1 MSKKNKKALLTG
13 AVLLVVLLAALVLV
27 KVLTGQMEKKQQEN
41 SENEAAKAIVLS
53 LSEKNMASITFTGDD
68 GEIRMEQGSSGWMN
82 AQDKYPLQGSR
93 TKLLT
98 DDLAALKAERTLE
111 NITDLSEYGLD
122 HPSQKITVTMQ
133 DDKTYEL
140 LLGKKNTTTK
150 QLYFQMADDPQ
161 TVYLTATAL
170 DSHFSG
176 RVQDFAAYE
185 DFPYIE
191 PSTMREFDVQKAENS
206 YVLTMTGDDKCSV
219 TGDDGVTQLAN
230 LTTLGVVQNNISYI
244 SWARHMEYDCKDMAV
259 YGLEEP
265 QCTVKI
271 TYEVGDEEKILTI
284 YIGDQDESDNYYV
297 RLDDS
302 TAVNT
307 VREEY
312 LMDLVENQA
321 TSYWSLTYSFVSIS
335 DLKKLT
341 VTTEGESHT
350 LEYYREEKEDG
361 TDTEQWMFDGKEVEK
376 DLFTRFYYD
385 CVSVTAQERFESIPE
400 DLGEPALS
408 LHYELNDGSAKD
420 ITYYKADQNF
430 YTVVYENGTK
440 AASTNKLY
448 VNIMLDDL
456 KKLAGGI

>member
-53 LSEKNMASITFTGDD
+53 LPEKDMASIVFSGDD
-68 GEIRMEQGSSGWMN
+68 GEIRMEQGSSGWVN
-82 AQDKYPLQGSR
+82 AQDNYPLQGSR

-98 DDLAALKAERTLE
+98 DDLAALRAERTLE
-111 NITDLSEYGLD
+111 NITDLSDYGLD

-133 DDKTYEL
+133 DGKTYQL
-140 LLGKKNTTTK
+140 LLGNKNTTTK
-150 QLYFQMADDPQ
+150 QLYFQKADDPQ

-176 RVQDFAAYE
+176 RVQDFADYE

-191 PSTMREFDVQKAENS
+191 PSAMREFDVQKAENS

-244 SWARHMEYDCKDMAV
+244 SWARHMEYDCKDMAA

-271 TYEVGDEEKILTI
+271 TYEVEDEEKILTI
-284 YIGDQDESDNYYV
+284 YIGDQDENDNYYV
-297 RLDDS
+297 RLNDS

-312 LMDLVENQA
+312 
-321 TSYWSLTYSFVSIS
+321 
-335 DLKKLT
+335 
-341 VTTEGESHT
+341 
-350 LEYYREEKEDG
+350 
-361 TDTEQWMFDGKEVEK
+361 
-376 DLFTRFYYD
+376 
-385 CVSVTAQERFESIPE
+385 
-400 DLGEPALS
+400 
-408 LHYELNDGSAKD
+408 
-420 ITYYKADQNF
+420 
-430 YTVVYENGTK
+430 
-440 AASTNKLY
+440 
-448 VNIMLDDL
+448 
-456 KKLAGGI
+456 

>member
-1 MSKKNKKALLTG
+1 MSKKNKKALLMG
-13 AVLLVVLLAALVLV
+13 AVLLVVLLLALVLV
-27 KVLTGQMEKKQQEN
+27 KVVTSQNEKTKQEN
-41 SENEAAKAIVLS
+41 SEKEEAKTIVLS
-53 LSEKNMASITFTGDD
+53 LAEKDMAAITFTGDD
-68 GEIRMEQGSSGWMN
+68 GEIRMEQKDSVWVN
-82 AQDKYPLQGSR
+82 AEDDYPLQGSR
-93 TKLLT
+93 RKLLT
-98 DDLAALKAERTLE
+98 DDLAALRAERTLE
-111 NITDLSEYGLD
+111 NITELSEYGLD
-122 HPSQKITVTMQ
+122 QPSQTITVTMQ
-133 DDKTYEL
+133 DGKTYQL
-140 LLGKKNTTTK
+140 LLGDKNTTTK
-150 QLYFQMADDPQ
+150 QLYFQRSDDPQ

-206 YVLTMTGDDKCSV
+206 YILTMTGDDKCSV

-230 LTTLGVVQNNISYI
+230 LATLGVVQNNISYI
-244 SWARHMEYDCKDMAV
+244 SWARHMEYDCKDMAA
-259 YGLEEP
+259 YGLEDP
-265 QCTVKI
+265 QCTLQI
-271 TYEVGDEEKILTI
+271 TYEDGEENKVLTI
-284 YIGDQDESDNYYV
+284 YIGNQDENDNYYV
-297 RLDDS
+297 RLNDS

-341 VTTEGESHT
+341 VTTPEESHT

-361 TDTEQWMFDGKEVEK
+361 TATEQWLFDSNEVEK
-376 DLFTRFYYD
+376 DAFTRFYYD
-385 CVSVTAQERFESIPE
+385 CVSVTAQERLENVPE
-400 DLGEPALS
+400 DLGEPALI
-408 LHYELNDGSAKD
+408 LHYELNDGSTKD

-448 VNIMLDDL
+448 VNTMLDDL
-456 KKLAGGI
+456 KKLSESI